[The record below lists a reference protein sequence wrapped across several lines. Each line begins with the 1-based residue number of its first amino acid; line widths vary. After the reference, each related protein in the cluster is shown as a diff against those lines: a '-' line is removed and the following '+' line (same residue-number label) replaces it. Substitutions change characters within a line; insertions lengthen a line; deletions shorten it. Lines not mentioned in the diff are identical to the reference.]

1 MGQPTVFPHGVTVYN
16 PDKCWNGYTIVPLIN
31 DGVLLFDM
39 NGNEI
44 RRWNMHAMP
53 PKLLPGGYVM
63 GLSGYRHPDY
73 GMQDGVN
80 LIEIDY
86 DGNIVWEFD
95 KFEEINDPGRD
106 HRWMARQHHDYQRE
120 GNPVGYYVP
129 GMDAKALEGNTLIL
143 VHQTIK
149 NPMISDKKLLD
160 DAMIEVDWEGN
171 ILWKWSI
178 SEHFDELG
186 FDEAAKN
193 ILFRDPNMRSS
204 DGGVGDYLHVNC
216 MSYLGENK
224 WYDGGDQRFKPDN
237 IIFDCREANI
247 LAIIDKETSHIVWK
261 IGPDFNASDELR
273 KLGWIIGQHHFHMIP
288 KGLPGEGNLLV
299 FDNGGWAGY
308 GVPNPSSKTGTKN
321 ALRDYSRVLEFNPI
335 TLDIVW
341 KLTPKELG
349 HAIPTDA
356 SKFYSPYVSSAQRLP
371 NGNTMVTE
379 GSDGR
384 IIEVTPDY
392 EIVWEWISP
401 YYSHNETGPKNNMI
415 YRAYRYPY
423 SYVPQEPTPHE
434 IAIEPIDNTTYRVPG
449 AGALGAKKII
459 DIEGTLPYY
468 EDVALCVATDD
479 EEAIVHKEKI
489 FSVDTDLFK
498 PVTSLTDW
506 NDKVLNVY
514 DKPVLVLFGAE
525 RCVHCKALHPV
536 LEEAIQEEFN
546 GSFEIRYVDVDTNAN
561 IVKACHISGIPVV
574 AIYKN
579 GVEIARFNGEH
590 DYDDVC
596 DFLDSAFAQ

>member
-1 MGQPTVFPHGVTVYN
+1 
-16 PDKCWNGYTIVPLIN
+16 
-31 DGVLLFDM
+31 
-39 NGNEI
+39 
-44 RRWNMHAMP
+44 MP

-95 KFEEINDPGRD
+95 KFENINDPGRD

-129 GMDAKALEGNTLIL
+129 GMDAKPLEGNTLIL

-149 NPMISDKKLLD
+149 NPAISDKKLLD

-178 SEHFDELG
+178 SDHFDELG

-193 ILFRDPNMRSS
+193 ILARDPNMRSS

-216 MSYLGENK
+216 MSYLGPNK
-224 WYDGGDQRFKPDN
+224 WYEHGDMRFKPDN

-247 LAIIDKETSHIVWK
+247 LAILDKESGKIVWK
-261 IGPDFNASDELR
+261 IGPDFNATPELR

-288 KGLPGEGNLLV
+288 KGLPGEGNLMV
-299 FDNGGWAGY
+299 FDNGGWGGY
-308 GVPNPSSKTGTKN
+308 GVPNPGSRNGSKN

-335 TLDIVW
+335 TLEVVW
-341 KLTPKELG
+341 KLTPKELA

-371 NGNTMVTE
+371 NGNTLVTE

-384 IIEVTPDY
+384 IIEVTADH

-401 YYSHNETGPKNNMI
+401 YYTHNETGPKNNMI
-415 YRAYRYPY
+415 YRGYRYPY
-423 SYVPQEPTPHE
+423 SYVPQEPTPTE
-434 IAIEPIDNTTYRVPG
+434 IAIPRIDNTTFRMPN
-449 AGALGAKKII
+449 AGALGAKTVI
-459 DIEGTLPYY
+459 DVEGTLPYY
-468 EDVALCVATDD
+468 QDVALCVATDD
-479 EEAIVHKEKI
+479 EEDLSQREKV
-489 FSVDTDLFK
+489 FSVDTAVFE
-498 PVTSLTDW
+498 PVSGMAEWT
-506 NDKVLNVY
+506 DKVLKQQE
-514 DKPVLVLFGAE
+514 KPVLVLFGAE

-536 LEEAIQEEFN
+536 LEEALQEEFAN
-546 GSFEIRYVDVDTNAN
+546 SFLIRYVDVDAN
-561 IVKACHISGIPVV
+561 KDIVAACHVQGIPVV
-574 AIYKN
+574 AVYRS
-579 GVEIARFNGEH
+579 GEEVRRFHGEH

-596 DFLDSAFAQ
+596 DFLDAVFA